1 MLNPI
6 TLCIRQWLWFLICL
20 PGWIGFQFALRQP
33 RRAQNRVLRR
43 LIRRNRD
50 TVFGR
55 RHGFAS
61 IRSPSDFA
69 RQVPL
74 AEYEDFADAIAA
86 VGQGEPFALA
96 AGNPLLL
103 EPTSGSTGAPK
114 LIPVTAAVRREF
126 AAAVQPWI
134 AWLYLAH
141 PSLFLGR
148 QYWAVSPNTPI
159 PAADIPTAVPVGFA
173 DDADYLGFAG
183 RWLSRGILAV
193 PGAIR
198 QVADP
203 EWFARL
209 TLLFLLKEKNLRLI
223 SVWHPSF
230 LTVLLD
236 SLPRHLPAILAAL
249 RTGNL
254 PGDAALPP
262 DLHAQLGRQFQK
274 DLRRFDEIEALN
286 LLSHPESVGRLWPRL
301 RVISCWEGPRSEP
314 ALGKIRAHFPQSV
327 IQGKG
332 LMATEGCVTVPT
344 GCGRLR
350 PCAIRSHYLEFL
362 NAGTGEVHPVWDLRQ
377 GCDYS
382 VILTTGAG
390 LWRYRL
396 HDQVRVSGWCHA
408 TPCLEFVCKDN
419 AVSDL
424 VGEKLDERHAAEA
437 LAVAEADTGARPDF
451 AMLAPDE
458 SSARCACG
466 YVLLLEFPETA
477 PDAAGLARRWA
488 DVVEGEL
495 CRNYHYSHARRLG
508 QLGAVRSVLLRN
520 GLQAYRHARESGGA
534 RSGTLKIPALAPAAP
549 GQSAWWL
556 SACRTE
562 VAQEVFHYQI

>member
-1 MLNPI
+1 MLKPL
-6 TLCIRQWLWFLICL
+6 TLFFRQMLWFLVCL
-20 PGWIGFQFALRQP
+20 PGWICFQFALRQP
-33 RRAQNRVLRR
+33 RQAQHRVLRR
-43 LIRRNRD
+43 LIRQNRD
-50 TVFGR
+50 TEFGR
-55 RHGFAS
+55 RHHFAS
-61 IRSPSDFA
+61 IRSCSDFA
-69 RQVPL
+69 THVPL

-86 VGQGEPFALA
+86 ARQGEPFALTA
-96 AGNPLLL
+96 ASPLLL

-141 PSLFLGR
+141 PRLFFGR

-159 PAADIPTAVPVGFA
+159 PAPAAPTAVPVGFA

-193 PGAIR
+193 PGEIR

-230 LTVLLD
+230 LTLLID
-236 SLPRHLPAILAAL
+236 ALPRHLPVILTAL

-262 DLHAQLGRQFQK
+262 DLHAQLGQHWQK
-274 DLRRFDEIEALN
+274 DLRRAAEIEALD
-286 LLSHPESVGRLWPRL
+286 LISHPESVGRLWPRL
-301 RVISCWEGPRSEP
+301 GVISCWEGPRSEP
-314 ALGKIRAHFPQSV
+314 GLGKIRTLFPQAV

-332 LMATEGCVTVPT
+332 LMATEGCVTLPT

-362 NAGTGEVHPVWDLRQ
+362 DVETGEVRPAWDLRQ
-377 GCDYS
+377 GRDYS
-382 VILTTGAG
+382 VILTTGGG

-396 HDQVRVSGWCHA
+396 HDQVRMSGCCHA
-408 TPCLEFVCKDN
+408 TPCLEFVGKDN

-437 LAVAEADTGARPDF
+437 LAVAETDTGVRPEF
-451 AMLAPDE
+451 AMIAPTGYSE
-458 SSARCACG
+458 RSTCG
-466 YVLLLEFPETA
+466 YSLLLEFSAPLPDLAGTA
-477 PDAAGLARRWA
+477 QRWA
-488 DVVEGEL
+488 DVVEREL
-495 CRNYHYSHARRLG
+495 CRNYHYNHARRLG
-508 QLGAVRSVLLRN
+508 QLLAIRPVLLQN
-520 GLQAYRHARESGGA
+520 GLQAYRHARESGGT
-534 RSGTLKIPALAPAAP
+534 RSGTLKIPALARAAP
-549 GQSAWWL
+549 GQAAWWL
-556 SACRTE
+556 SACRIE
-562 VAQEVFHYQI
+562 VAQEVVA